1 MEIERE
7 LEEKIQRSRE
17 DFGGV
22 ERMESVW
29 GGWTREVFFV
39 IADEG

>member
-22 ERMESVW
+22 ERMESV
-29 GGWTREVFFV
+29 
-39 IADEG
+39 